1 MKINLRRASA
11 SAVLVVLLVPAF
23 GRAEEPKADVKTAIE
38 AKPAQ
43 EEPKAVKDEPKA
55 VKKEAARKPKA
66 PAAAIEI
73 EALAAPF
80 VQALEG
86 KLDLNADNPQLQQWL
101 PQFTEQ
107 YRPILATELNFI
119 RQTCDLAPA
128 QRPKIKAAGEA
139 SVKEAARRMAEL
151 QVKQMRGVMV
161 GGRDNSQPDPRRII
175 RDALAKVLNETL
187 TPEQAAKYTQEATQ
201 RTALR
206 KRAAI
211 LSVVARLDSTMCLT
225 AEQRD
230 KITQSISAG
239 WQDKWE
245 QWLMMSAYGDQYFPV
260 VPDQMVV
267 SHLNAEQKS
276 VWSGLQKVDFGFWGG
291 GNGQVENDGWWGDEP
306 AKAAAPARAIRVF
319 VDNVGF

>member
-1 MKINLRRASA
+1 MKTNLRRASA
-11 SAVLVVLLVPAF
+11 FAVLVVFFVPSL
-23 GRAEEPKADVKTAIE
+23 GRADEPKVEVKKAVE

-43 EEPKAVKDEPKA
+43 AEPKADKKEAD
-55 VKKEAARKPKA
+55 KKEAAKKPRA

-73 EALAAPF
+73 EALTAPF
-80 VQALEG
+80 VEALVG
-86 KLDLNADNPQLQQWL
+86 KLELNAVNAQADAQMQQWI

-107 YRPILATELNFI
+107 YRPILTTELNFI
-119 RQTCDLAPA
+119 RQMCDLAPE

-151 QVKQMRGVMV
+151 QGRQMRVRNMV
-161 GGRDNSQPDPRRII
+161 ERDNTPPDPRRII
-175 RDALAKVLNETL
+175 RDALAKALKETL
-187 TPEQAAKYTQEATQ
+187 TPEQMAKYTEEATK

-230 KITQSISAG
+230 KITESISSG

-245 QWLMMSAYGDQYFPV
+245 QWLMMSVYGDQY
-260 VPDQMVV
+260 VPLIPDNLLVGD
-267 SHLNAEQKS
+267 LNADQKA
-276 VWSGLQKVDFGFWGG
+276 VWNGLQKVDFTFWGG
-291 GNGQVENDGWWGDEP
+291 GGEVEQNDGWWGDAP
-306 AKAAAPARAIRVF
+306 AKKAMPRAVG
-319 VDNVGF
+319 VGFF